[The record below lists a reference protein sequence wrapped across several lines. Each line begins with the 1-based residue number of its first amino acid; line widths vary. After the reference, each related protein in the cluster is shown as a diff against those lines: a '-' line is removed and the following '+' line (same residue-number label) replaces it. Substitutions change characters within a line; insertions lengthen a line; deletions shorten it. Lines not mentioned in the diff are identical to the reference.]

1 MKGYQ
6 FILITPGDWS
16 NAIHQHPDI
25 ELLES
30 TPMNFDLDY
39 NNKIIRYTLLNSIHS
54 NYCRDR
60 NIPYQTIT
68 ISESVSNTD
77 HSRKAKAH
85 TPPGESI
92 LLGQKKNNNHNILSD
107 LPFLDGT
114 KLIIPSKNHTLKH
127 RNILKGSL
135 KKKLT

>member
-39 NNKIIRYTLLNSIHS
+39 NNKTIRYTLLNSIHS

-77 HSRKAKAH
+77 HSRKAKQV
-85 TPPGESI
+85 ESV
-92 LLGQKKNNNHNILSD
+92 LGQKKNNNQNILSD

-114 KLIIPSKNHTLKH
+114 KLIIPSKTHTLKH